1 MVSESGFVTT
11 RLDVMG
17 VARNAQTQYIQL
29 HLVVTKEP
37 RLSNKSARRLVG
49 KKRINC
55 SVEKS
60 VHFKV
65 SIKLKLLGQLT
76 IL

>member
-1 MVSESGFVTT
+1 MVSESGFVAT
-11 RLDVMG
+11 RLDV
-17 VARNAQTQYIQL
+17 VSITRNAQAQYIQL
-29 HLVVTKEP
+29 HLVVAKEP

-65 SIKLKLLGQLT
+65 SIKFKLLKQLT